1 MIIICYICV
10 YMQYYDNK
18 TMAKWAQNPVE
29 FMRAMAWPGHVR
41 SYQKRA
47 FYDII
52 RYPRMIH
59 RWSCGAGKR
68 VFNAAYALWYASF
81 HNDRTVLIIEP
92 NEAKLVYSF
101 GENRQQVEEHIAIMH
116 GMFKSLPENDLE
128 VNWCPDIARFSSN
141 SSVEVTTAD
150 RICKATH
157 LDRYDLVIINERPDN
172 EECVDKLAPALL
184 PYVASKDSRILISTV
199 GGSRDGSA
207 TLAHL
212 CATAIDVCSASCTT
226 QDNMF
231 HISNVKWM
239 DVKKE
244 EAAETGDD
252 GMNVV
257 RTRIDELDS
266 TIVELLNRRAK
277 YAVEI
282 GKHKKQLGLPV
293 CDAAREAFV
302 LEKVA
307 ELANELRG
315 PLDGESVKNIFRT
328 IIEETRKAEE

>member
-1 MIIICYICV
+1 MIEYE
-10 YMQYYDNK
+10 K
-18 TMAKWAQNPVE
+18 TTTEWTNNPVK
-29 FMRAMAWPGHVR
+29 FMLAMAWPGHVR

-47 FYDII
+47 FYDVI

-59 RWSCGAGKR
+59 LWACGAGKR

-81 HNDRTVLIIEP
+81 HNDKKILIVEP

-116 GMFKSLPENDLE
+116 GMFKSLPENDLK
-128 VNWCPDIARFSSN
+128 VSWHPDNAQFSSN
-141 SSVEVTTAD
+141 SGVAVTTAD
-150 RICKATH
+150 RICRATH
-157 LDRYDLVIINERPDN
+157 LDRYDLVIINERPGN
-172 EECVDKLAPALL
+172 EECVEKLAPALL

-212 CATAIDVCSASCTT
+212 CATAIDVSAASLTH
-226 QDNMF
+226 QDNLF
-231 HISNVKWM
+231 HISKVQWI
-239 DVKKE
+239 DVQKE
-244 EAAETGDD
+244 VAAETGDD
-252 GMNVV
+252 GMDVV

-282 GKHKKQLGLPV
+282 GKHKKLLGLPV
-293 CDAAREAFV
+293 RNSARESAV
-302 LEKVA
+302 LDHVA
-307 ELANELRG
+307 ELARDTGG
-315 PLDGESVKNIFRT
+315 PLAEESARNIFRV

>member
-1 MIIICYICV
+1 MT
-10 YMQYYDNK
+10 DSK

-47 FYDII
+47 FYDVI
-52 RYPRMIH
+52 RHPRMIH
-59 RWSCGAGKR
+59 LWASGAGKR
-68 VFNAAYALWYASF
+68 VFNAAYALWYAAL
-81 HNDRTVLIIEP
+81 HPDKKVLIVEP
-92 NEAKLVYSF
+92 NEAKLIYSF
-101 GENRQQVEEHIAIMH
+101 AGIPEQVEEHIALMH
-116 GMFKSLPENDLE
+116 GMFKSLPENDLK
-128 VNWCPDIARFSSN
+128 VSWCPDNARFSSN

-150 RICKATH
+150 RICRATR
-157 LDRYDLVIINERPDN
+157 LYRSDLVIINERPGN
-172 EECVDKLAPALL
+172 EECIEKLAPALL

-212 CATAIDVCSASCTT
+212 CSTAIDVSAASLTH
-226 QDNMF
+226 QDNLF
-231 HISNVKWM
+231 HISKVQWI

-293 CDAAREAFV
+293 RNSSRESAV

-307 ELANELRG
+307 ELARDTGG
-315 PLDGESVKNIFRT
+315 PLAEESAKNIFRV
-328 IIEETRKAEE
+328 IIEETCKVEE